1 MLKKNNTNIVV
12 GIALTCALL
21 CSYSSFVGFRVI
33 IVVCMLLLAI
43 EKKLFQLYP
52 IVLFFYTQFG
62 LFFGLSVSR
71 LFSLFFLFS
80 LFIPTKG
87 RYKLETRRSDFLI
100 LAVYFV
106 YIMVVLVGNSFSLGI
121 SALLNIVT
129 IALMVSLFMTNEEQL
144 CRFFKVYIFAAL
156 LSIPA
161 GIHQANSMVGHQ
173 VIDGVLI
180 ETSRFMGTFDDPNYF
195 TFFCY
200 TAIIS
205 LLTLD
210 MYNKKV
216 RAILICIFQICVLST
231 LSITGI
237 VCGIIIWMLYFLM
250 THKINMKL
258 FLLIPIMLLCAV
270 GLYNYGLQN
279 QDTPIIG
286 DLSMRI
292 YDKILSLQIGDME
305 TVTTGRTSLSEA
317 HLEYFMNQ
325 GFFKML
331 FGGNLANTR
340 ITQLGSI
347 RFAAHNEYSDI
358 LLNVGIVG
366 AVLFFGG
373 FLYNTY
379 HAYRIKCLDK
389 TKERS
394 SNCII
399 LVKLLWLLY
408 AGTLTL
414 FLEDRFMLVVFL

>member
-1 MLKKNNTNIVV
+1 MFKKTSIVV
-12 GIALTCALL
+12 GIALACALF
-21 CSYSSFVGFRVI
+21 CSYSSFVGFRAI

-43 EKKLFQLYP
+43 ENNLIFLYP

-62 LFFGLSVSR
+62 LFLGLSVSR
-71 LFSLFFLFS
+71 LFSIFFLLS
-80 LFIPTKG
+80 LFISANSKG
-87 RYKLETRRSDFLI
+87 RLGIQRSNFLI
-100 LAVYFV
+100 LTVYLA
-106 YIMVVLVGNSFSLGI
+106 YITVVLLGNNVSLGI
-121 SALLNIVT
+121 SALLNTVT
-129 IALMVSLFMTNEEQL
+129 IALMVSLFMKKEEQL
-144 CRFFKVYIFAAL
+144 CCFFKVYIFAAL

-173 VIDGVLI
+173 VIDGVLV

-200 TAIIS
+200 IAIVS

-210 MYNKKV
+210 IFDKRI
-216 RAILICIFQICVLST
+216 RALLICIFQVCILST

-237 VCGIIIWMLYFLM
+237 VCGIIIWMMYFLI
-250 THKINMKL
+250 THQINLKL
-258 FLLIPIMLLCAV
+258 FLLIPIMFFCAV

-279 QDTPIIG
+279 QDAPIIG

-292 YDKILSLQIGDME
+292 YDKILSLQIGDMVK
-305 TVTTGRTSLSEA
+305 VTTGRTSLSEV
-317 HLEYFMNQ
+317 HLEYYLNQ

-331 FGGNLANTR
+331 FGGNLANTK

-347 RFAAHNEYSDI
+347 RFAAHNEYIDI

-366 AVLFFGG
+366 AALFFSG

-379 HAYRIKCLDK
+379 HAYKEKCLDK
-389 TKERS
+389 TKEKS
-394 SNCII
+394 GNCII
-399 LVKLLWLLY
+399 LMKLLWLLY

-414 FLEDRFMLVVFL
+414 FLEERFMLFVFL